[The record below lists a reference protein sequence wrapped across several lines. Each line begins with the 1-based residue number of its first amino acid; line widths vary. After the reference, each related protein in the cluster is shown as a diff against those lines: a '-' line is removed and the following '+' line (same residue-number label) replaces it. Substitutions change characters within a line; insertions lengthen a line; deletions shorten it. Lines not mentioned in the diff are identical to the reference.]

1 MSHWQYLVFDGEP
14 VPRPVTYE
22 IRLTD
27 VEADSGGMT
36 EAGTLQRDVVRE
48 GVVVIDAVFHVTRK
62 WLEKLSI
69 YKKKEKMDVGYLD
82 PATMGFR
89 YTEMYVDDF
98 RVRLVRD
105 TRYGGLWEV
114 RFSLREF

>member
-36 EAGTLQRDVVRE
+36 EAGTLS
-48 GVVVIDAVFHVTRK
+48 FSCH
-62 WLEKLSI
+62 
-69 YKKKEKMDVGYLD
+69 EKM
-82 PATMGFR
+82 A
-89 YTEMYVDDF
+89 
-98 RVRLVRD
+98 
-105 TRYGGLWEV
+105 
-114 RFSLREF
+114 